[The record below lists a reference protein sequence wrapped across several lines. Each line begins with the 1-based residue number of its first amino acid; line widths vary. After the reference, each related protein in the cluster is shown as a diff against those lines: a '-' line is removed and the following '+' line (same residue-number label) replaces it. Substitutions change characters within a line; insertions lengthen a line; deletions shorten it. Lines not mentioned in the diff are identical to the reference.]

1 LAEFINEKFN
11 NDEEFIKDLSMS
23 SNKKHS
29 FILKSEIETFNI
41 KGNRIK
47 ANEGCCWFKII
58 IFCKIIY
65 FIFYNNFNI

>member
-1 LAEFINEKFN
+1 
-11 NDEEFIKDLSMS
+11 MS

-47 ANEGCCWFKII
+47 ANEGCC
-58 IFCKIIY
+58 
-65 FIFYNNFNI
+65 

>member
-1 LAEFINEKFN
+1 MKISLNVRFVFDISLIIINEKFN

-47 ANEGCCWFKII
+47 ANEGCC
-58 IFCKIIY
+58 
-65 FIFYNNFNI
+65 